1 MKKQTNMMGAVLGV
15 AAVSAVGA
23 TGAYLISRDPRGAK
37 RMAKKVAKGAERAVL
52 DLDKRISKY
61 Y

>member
-1 MKKQTNMMGAVLGV
+1 MKNKTNMLGTVLGV

-23 TGAYLISRDPRGAK
+23 TGAYLVSRDPHGAK
-37 RMAKKVAKGAERAVL
+37 RMAKKVAKGAERAML